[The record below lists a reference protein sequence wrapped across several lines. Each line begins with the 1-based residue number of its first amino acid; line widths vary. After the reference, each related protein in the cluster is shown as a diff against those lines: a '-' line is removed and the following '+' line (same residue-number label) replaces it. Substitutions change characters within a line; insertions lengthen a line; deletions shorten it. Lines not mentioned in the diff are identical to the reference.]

1 MNEMGAAG
9 RRFARGNALEA
20 ANLAPEA
27 AAHAQRQRLALAD
40 AKARFQKQNWV
51 GTVALFAV
59 AALFPVLPG
68 VEGWM
73 AYTVALVIIYV
84 IATQGVAVLTGYTG
98 LVTVGHGGFLA
109 IGAYTSALLTKHY
122 HTELITGLIAGGLM
136 SAFIGCLLGLI
147 FLRLS
152 GAFMAIGTLGF
163 AFFVGTIVN
172 NVNLFE
178 GREGISLPKNRILI
192 WEIGDVG
199 FYYVALAV
207 FALTTLLVYC
217 LVRSGV
223 GRALMALR
231 DAEKAAE
238 SCGINRVFYRTLAFS
253 LSAFITGLAGVL
265 NGHIV
270 RFIASEVYADIW
282 YSVDFLVAAIVGGS
296 SFLMG
301 PLLGGIFV
309 ALLPFFLEELRELA
323 FILKGVALILVLM
336 FAPAGL
342 AEVFGRPWRAWRRNK
357 LERVRNDGARVSRA
371 SLDKLTKLEAR

>member
-9 RRFARGNALEA
+9 RQFVRGNAVDA
-20 ANLAPEA
+20 AGPGQE
-27 AAHAQRQRLALAD
+27 RLARSKQQREALAG
-40 AKARFQKQNWV
+40 AKARFLKQNWI
-51 GTVALFAV
+51 GAVALFV
-59 AALFPVLPG
+59 LAALFPLMPT

-73 AYTVALVIIYV
+73 AYTVALVIIYI

-109 IGAYTSALLTKHY
+109 IGAYTSALLTKYH

-136 SAFIGCLLGLI
+136 SALVGCLLGLI

-172 NVNLFE
+172 NVNFFE
-178 GREGISLPKNRILI
+178 GREGIKLPKNRILI

-199 FYYVALAV
+199 FYYVALGV
-207 FALTTLLVYC
+207 LALTTLLVYC

-238 SCGINRVFYRTLAFS
+238 SCGINRVLYRTLAFS
-253 LSAFITGLAGVL
+253 ISAFITGLAGVL

-270 RFIASEVYADIW
+270 RYISSEVYGDIW

-296 SFLMG
+296 AYLIG
-301 PLLGGIFV
+301 PVLGGIFV
-309 ALLPFFLEELRELA
+309 ALLPFFLEELRDLA

-342 AEVFGRPWRAWRRNK
+342 AEVLGRPFRAWRSRRIERLIEQGGRPVPK
-357 LERVRNDGARVSRA
+357 LAE
-371 SLDKLTKLEAR
+371 LETR

>member
-1 MNEMGAAG
+1 MNEMGVAGRQFAKGDATDAAG
-9 RRFARGNALEA
+9 
-20 ANLAPEA
+20 P
-27 AAHAQRQRLALAD
+27 AQERLVHSRRQRNELASG
-40 AKARFQKQNWV
+40 KARFHRQDWIGAIV
-51 GTVALFAV
+51 LFV
-59 AALFPVLPG
+59 LAALFPLLPM

-73 AYTVALVIIYV
+73 AYTVALVIIYI

-109 IGAYTSALLTKHY
+109 IGAYTSALLTKY
-122 HTELITGLIAGGLM
+122 QGTEIITGLLAGGLM
-136 SAFIGCLLGLI
+136 SALVGCALGLI

-172 NVNLFE
+172 NVNFFE
-178 GREGISLPKNRILI
+178 GREGIKLPKNRILM

-207 FALTTLLVYC
+207 LALTTLLVYC

-270 RFIASEVYADIW
+270 RYISSEVYADIW

-296 SFLMG
+296 AFIMG
-301 PLLGGIFV
+301 PVLGGIFV
-309 ALLPFFLEELRELA
+309 ALLPFFLEELRDLA

-342 AEVFGRPWRAWRRNK
+342 AEILGRPFQAWRRRRIGRLVGPDGGRDPSSVRK
-357 LERVRNDGARVSRA
+357 LAELGRR
-371 SLDKLTKLEAR
+371 

>member
-1 MNEMGAAG
+1 MNEMGLAGRQFAKGDATDAAG
-9 RRFARGNALEA
+9 LAQGKPARPRGERDG
-20 ANLAPEA
+20 LAS
-27 AAHAQRQRLALAD
+27 
-40 AKARFQKQNWV
+40 AKARFHTHNWI
-51 GTVALFAV
+51 GAIGLFIL
-59 AALFPVLPG
+59 AALFPLLPM

-73 AYTVALVIIYV
+73 AYTVALVIIYI
-84 IATQGVAVLTGYTG
+84 IATQGVAILTGYTG

-109 IGAYTSALLTKHY
+109 IGAYTSALLTKHQG
-122 HTELITGLIAGGLM
+122 TEIITGLIAGGLM
-136 SAFIGCLLGLI
+136 SALVGCILGLI

-163 AFFVGTIVN
+163 AFFVGAIVN
-172 NVNLFE
+172 NVNFFE
-178 GREGISLPKNRILI
+178 GREGIKLPKNRILI

-207 FALTTLLVYC
+207 LALTTLLVYC

-270 RFIASEVYADIW
+270 RYISSEVYADIW

-309 ALLPFFLEELRELA
+309 ALLPFFLEELRDLA
-323 FILKGVALILVLM
+323 FILKGAALILVLM

-342 AEVFGRPWRAWRRNK
+342 AEVLGRPVRIWRRRQIERLTRSAGEQGPSLMQK
-357 LERVRNDGARVSRA
+357 LAEPGRR
-371 SLDKLTKLEAR
+371 

>member
-9 RRFARGNALEA
+9 RQFARGSAIGAADLGNA
-20 ANLAPEA
+20 
-27 AAHAQRQRLALAD
+27 ALARPVGQRHEVAS
-40 AKARFQKQNWV
+40 AKARFRRQDWIGAIV
-51 GTVALFAV
+51 LLGL
-59 AALFPVLPG
+59 AALFPLLPQ

-73 AYTVALVIIYV
+73 AYTVALVIIYI

-109 IGAYTSALLTKHY
+109 IGAYTSALLTKH
-122 HTELITGLIAGGLM
+122 HGTELITGLIAGGLV
-136 SAFIGCLLGLI
+136 SALVGCLLGLI

-172 NVNLFE
+172 NVNFFE
-178 GREGISLPKNRILI
+178 GREGIKLPKNRVLV

-253 LSAFITGLAGVL
+253 VSAFITGLAGVL

-270 RFIASEVYADIW
+270 RYISSEVYADIW

-296 SFLMG
+296 AFLMG
-301 PLLGGIFV
+301 PVLGGIFV
-309 ALLPFFLEELRELA
+309 ALLPFFLEELRDLA

-342 AEVFGRPWRAWRRNK
+342 AEIFGRPFRVWRRRK
-357 LERVRNDGARVSRA
+357 IERLLRPDGEKSGPPPA
-371 SLDKLTKLEAR
+371 SGRSGTS